1 MNNEAADKEWVE
13 NVLTKIRNPIAVEC
27 QVAIFLYYVGEE
39 GRYRETSKCFWRIQK
54 FSLDFNSKSY
64 KIIVEHLGPKLIKLP
79 KAVPEVGALVENF
92 LNEHGFPLRLGAID
106 VTHRRIKQ
114 PREYYTDYIN
124 RKGFRSINVITDI
137 AF

>member
-1 MNNEAADKEWVE
+1 MQWSVKWLFFFTTLA
-13 NVLTKIRNPIAVEC
+13 TKDVIEKPQNAFGASRSSVSILIRK
-27 QVAIFLYYVGEE
+27 VA
-39 GRYRETSKCFWRIQK
+39 
-54 FSLDFNSKSY
+54 